1 MHFHHYDFFYASLN
15 TFFCYIHIFISEKMI
30 RSEGLEPNSE
40 KFHEITYN
48 VEPYINRIKRSC
60 KKGKIIGL

>member
-1 MHFHHYDFFYASLN
+1 
-15 TFFCYIHIFISEKMI
+15 MI

-48 VEPYINRIKRSC
+48 VEPYINRIKRFFQSVFSSA
-60 KKGKIIGL
+60 L

>member
-1 MHFHHYDFFYASLN
+1 
-15 TFFCYIHIFISEKMI
+15 MI

-60 KKGKIIGL
+60 KKGKIIGFESSEKYNNICIF